1 MGIFF
6 TGTSTKRLHK
16 VGTTYQK
23 FSGGDGYRANRDGSF
38 TNTRTGVTFR
48 GSSRNPNVKWYSD
61 GKDDSPRTVA
71 KKDRV
76 ASKPT
81 ATATVKPAP
90 ITGGGSGPANDVVT
104 VGPAQPAKAG
114 GAGPATPVTS
124 TKKSISGGNL
134 VFSGPWSSE
143 EARDFKPTKPRDYE
157 TRNGI
162 PVNDGPTI
170 VHGRPMPMGWI
181 DWNSNPYWPT
191 GEELENEHGE
201 LWGGVMSVGKFFF
214 GDIPWN
220 ATRFGDH
227 VGRNM
232 KANLQ
237 DDRFDQY
244 VKRQQ
249 SDPSTWTHPATKPVK
264 RGHGLWD

>member
-48 GSSRNPNVKWYSD
+48 GSSRNPDVKWYSD

-71 KKDRV
+71 KSA
-76 ASKPT
+76 ASQAAPKAT
-81 ATATVKPAP
+81 ATAKPAP

-114 GAGPATPVTS
+114 GAGPATPVTV
-124 TKKSISGGNL
+124 TKKTKSNGTL
-134 VFSGPWSSE
+134 MFSGPWSNVNAE
-143 EARDFKPTKPRDYE
+143 PFEGMTPHEYDTVRGIIPNAGPE
-157 TRNGI
+157 TVR
-162 PVNDGPTI
+162 
-170 VHGRPMPMGWI
+170 GRKFPMGWV
-181 DWNSNPYWPT
+181 DWESNPHWPT
-191 GEELENEHGE
+191 GEMYEQEHGE
-201 LWGGVMSVGKFFF
+201 LLAAPLSAAKIVA

-220 ATRFGDH
+220 AQRYGNFIKSNEPDQWDPVSKFFFD
-227 VGRNM
+227 VGN
-232 KANLQ
+232 AA
-237 DDRFDQY
+237 
-244 VKRQQ
+244 V
-249 SDPSTWTHPATKPVK
+249 
-264 RGHGLWD
+264 HGLGLGR